1 MGYDSKGLQLCGQ
14 PIAGAKS
21 WQYDDTGGE
30 TLATYEGSGFIE
42 DAKNY
47 GVTVGDS
54 ITVIDRNADLVYR
67 GQFTV
72 VQDTGGTTGTIALAN
87 DTGGVL

>member
-1 MGYDSKGLQLCGQ
+1 MAYDSRGLQLVGQ
-14 PIAGAKS
+14 PIAGVKS
-21 WQYDDTGGE
+21 WVYEDTGGE
-30 TLATYEGSGFIE
+30 TLGVYEGTGYIA

-47 GVTVGDS
+47 GVTVGDP
-54 ITVIDRNADLVYR
+54 IMVINRSADLVYR